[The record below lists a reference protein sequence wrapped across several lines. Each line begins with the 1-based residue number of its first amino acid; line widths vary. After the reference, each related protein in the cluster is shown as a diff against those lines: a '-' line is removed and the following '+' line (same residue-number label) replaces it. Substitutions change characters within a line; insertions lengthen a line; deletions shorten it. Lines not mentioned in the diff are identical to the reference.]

1 MYVLGIYDENGK
13 DEICQRV
20 NTEAKAKEAYKSLR
34 KRYGKITVWVDK
46 VEAIDTKGW
55 ENHE

>member
-20 NTEAKAKEAYKSLR
+20 NTEAKAKEAYKFLR

-46 VEAIDTKGW
+46 FEAVDKKGC
-55 ENHE
+55 EDH

>member
-20 NTEAKAKEAYKSLR
+20 NTEAKAKEVYKSLR

-46 VEAIDTKGW
+46 VEAVDTKGW
-55 ENHE
+55 EDHE